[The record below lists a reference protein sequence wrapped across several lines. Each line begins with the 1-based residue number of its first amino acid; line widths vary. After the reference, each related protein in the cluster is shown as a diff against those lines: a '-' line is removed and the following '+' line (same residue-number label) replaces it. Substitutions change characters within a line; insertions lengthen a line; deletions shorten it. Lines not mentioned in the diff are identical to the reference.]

1 MQNHR
6 GIELFSD
13 LKCVHFI
20 YTVEHEKIWIKYEK
34 NLTIFFIFNFN
45 LSVFLYCF
53 FKEVIRLFS
62 DIFLSH
68 YWPYQNVLLL
78 PTKYYTIIFILK
90 KPWSY
95 AKNSKCFSFELKG
108 KKLLNL
114 FKTFWL
120 HFSLFPQCIP
130 SLESFLPLVACVT
143 NIYIKFKLI
152 YENI

>member
-6 GIELFSD
+6 GIELFFRFKMCT
-13 LKCVHFI
+13 LHI
-20 YTVEHEKIWIKYEK
+20 YCRTWKNLNKIWKEFYD
-34 NLTIFFIFNFN
+34 FFLFNFN

-90 KPWSY
+90 NPWSY
-95 AKNSKCFSFELKG
+95 AKNSKRFSFELKG
-108 KKLLNL
+108 KKLFNL

-120 HFSLFPQCIP
+120 HFSLFPQC
-130 SLESFLPLVACVT
+130 FLPLVL
-143 NIYIKFKLI
+143 LI
-152 YENI
+152 FTLNSNCKSSG